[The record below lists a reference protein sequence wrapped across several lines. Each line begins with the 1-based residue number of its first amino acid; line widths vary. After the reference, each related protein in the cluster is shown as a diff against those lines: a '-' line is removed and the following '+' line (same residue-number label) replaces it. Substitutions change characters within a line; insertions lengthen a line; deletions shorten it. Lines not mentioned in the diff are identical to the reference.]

1 MRPVTDRHEESLV
14 KPDASVNSSNI
25 VEPQMGRTAF
35 SWTTATI
42 GYYEQTLL
50 DYRTVWLNPSNLA
63 FHFGF
68 HDHEHRSH
76 AEALENT
83 NRTLARIGG
92 ITAGDRVLDAGCGLG
107 GSSFWLAEHVGAQ
120 VMGITL
126 CQSQVDQ
133 ARSIATR
140 RRLTDSVRF
149 ERADFTTTGF
159 PAGSFDVVWA
169 VESICHAETKSRF
182 YREAARL
189 LRPGGRL
196 VIAEFIR
203 TTRTLNQY
211 AEQVMREWLDGWAIP
226 DLDTEWEHIDAA
238 AAAGFSN
245 ISLRDC
251 TIFTR
256 PSLAR
261 LYRMAALAAPLN
273 EVLYRLGLRNQAQHR
288 NVIASVR
295 QYQALE
301 TDSWFYGVLSATKQ

>member
-1 MRPVTDRHEESLV
+1 VS
-14 KPDASVNSSNI
+14 PDNSVDAA
-25 VEPQMGRTAF
+25 GRETPF
-35 SWTTATI
+35 SWTANTI
-42 GYYEQTLL
+42 AYYEQTLL
-50 DYRTVWLNPSNLA
+50 DYRTVWLNRSNLA

-68 HDHEHRSH
+68 HDDEHQGH

-92 ITAGDRVLDAGCGLG
+92 IRAGDCVLDAGCGLG
-107 GSSFWLAEHVGAQ
+107 GSSFWLAQSLSARV
-120 VMGITL
+120 VGITL
-126 CQSQVDQ
+126 AQSQVDQ
-133 ARSIATR
+133 AGRIAAR
-140 RRLTDSVRF
+140 RGLVDKVRF
-149 ERADFTTTGF
+149 ERADFTCTPF
-159 PAGSFDVVWA
+159 PIGSFDVVWA
-169 VESICHAETKSRF
+169 VESLCHAEAKGRF

-203 TTRTLNQY
+203 TTRSLSQQ
-211 AEQVMREWLDGWAIP
+211 AERVMREWLDGWAIP
-226 DLDTEWEHIDAA
+226 DLDTEREHVDAA

-261 LYRMAALAAPLN
+261 LYRMAALAEPLN
-273 EVLYRLGLRNQAQHR
+273 EVLHLLGVRNRAQHR
-288 NVIASVR
+288 NVIASIR